1 MVPSVTERAV
11 PGADRP
17 GQTALRKFFHD
28 LATPLSAVS
37 LHMERASRLCTRG
50 EDPTDA
56 LSTARR
62 ELERAF
68 DLFDRGREA
77 LLGSSEDSR

>member
-1 MVPSVTERAV
+1 
-11 PGADRP
+11 
-17 GQTALRKFFHD
+17 
-28 LATPLSAVS
+28 
-37 LHMERASRLCTRG
+37 MERASRLCTRG

-68 DLFDRGREA
+68 DLFDRGRDA

>member
-11 PGADRP
+11 PGADRA
-17 GQTALRKFFHD
+17 GQVALRKFFHD

-68 DLFDRGREA
+68 DLFDRGRDA